1 LAQRKTQTPQYWQE
15 KFKVSDQDLE
25 AIYHQ
30 FLEQSRPIDLDDIAI
45 FVVKRHCDAE
55 ELEARSE
62 LQQGE
67 LYQPKVSYQVNQKVV
82 FAPLNFAVGTIVSTR
97 SGRHP
102 EYGPFTV
109 IGVDFGDSTPVR
121 EFVADFKYDHP
132 LNKAP
137 EQSLA
142 SLQGMM
148 APEELYLTYQDSI
161 RPKIKSA
168 LNNNPDFIEFH
179 GQYFLNDLL
188 PEFHEGLFNIADAA
202 IDINNGPLSIDA
214 LIEQMGL
221 VEEGQE
227 INDVMR
233 FSISYR
239 LANDERFNDVGP
251 SGQVL
256 WYLQRMAP
264 PEVQHQPRRLQAAGE
279 LVYDPS
285 LFDEDLRLL
294 LSEIDDELTRPED
307 IKAVGSETDQITV
320 VLNYPHQRVG
330 TLPITPKTQSF
341 FPASYY
347 NPVLFE
353 FIDGRTGNTFPGWT
367 IWEHKYIFGLEK
379 WYKKNKLPVGAYII
393 VKRTR
398 NLMQIIVDYES
409 TRTQRD
415 WVRMASVSGNK
426 LNFQMNP
433 AAIGSKYDELMII
446 GEASTSNIDTLW
458 INAEERNISIYNLM
472 CDLFPE
478 LSKLNPQ
485 STVHAKTLYS
495 AVNLV
500 RRVSPGVIF
509 QHLSTH
515 RCFIPMN
522 HGYWVYDASLRD

>member
-1 LAQRKTQTPQYWQE
+1 
-15 KFKVSDQDLE
+15 
-25 AIYHQ
+25 
-30 FLEQSRPIDLDDIAI
+30 
-45 FVVKRHCDAE
+45 
-55 ELEARSE
+55 
-62 LQQGE
+62 
-67 LYQPKVSYQVNQKVV
+67 
-82 FAPLNFAVGTIVSTR
+82 
-97 SGRHP
+97 
-102 EYGPFTV
+102 
-109 IGVDFGDSTPVR
+109 
-121 EFVADFKYDHP
+121 
-132 LNKAP
+132 
-137 EQSLA
+137 
-142 SLQGMM
+142 
-148 APEELYLTYQDSI
+148 
-161 RPKIKSA
+161 
-168 LNNNPDFIEFH
+168 
-179 GQYFLNDLL
+179 
-188 PEFHEGLFNIADAA
+188 
-202 IDINNGPLSIDA
+202 
-214 LIEQMGL
+214 
-221 VEEGQE
+221 
-227 INDVMR
+227 
-233 FSISYR
+233 
-239 LANDERFNDVGP
+239 
-251 SGQVL
+251 
-256 WYLQRMAP
+256 
-264 PEVQHQPRRLQAAGE
+264 
-279 LVYDPS
+279 
-285 LFDEDLRLL
+285 
-294 LSEIDDELTRPED
+294 
-307 IKAVGSETDQITV
+307 
-320 VLNYPHQRVG
+320 VG